1 MSQDSSYDFSEI
13 AKCLH
18 ATNIEI
24 RHMKNNIKQLCGEVG
39 WGGKGVKVFGN
50 GEAATKNNLE

>member
-13 AKCLH
+13 AKYLH

-24 RHMKNNIKQLCGEVG
+24 RHMKNNNKQLCGGVG
-39 WGGKGVKVFGN
+39 
-50 GEAATKNNLE
+50 GEGSLGFWKR